1 MTFDIPTL
9 IGFIAYSLV
18 ILLITIDDI
27 RMRFKYRQMF
37 KSSLQLSIDKL
48 ALMKKFEELSN
59 ENDAKTVEQSE
70 GFLRFVSQSR
80 DWAFTYIE
88 DVQAALVEYDN
99 ALATKD
105 AIAIN
110 ESYVKLMDFLPKE
123 DEDIV

>member
-48 ALMKKFEELSN
+48 TLMKKFEELSN

-70 GFLRFVSQSR
+70 GFLKFVSQSR

-88 DVQAALVEYDN
+88 DVQAALTDYDN